1 MLKSEVCL
9 LLFFQKK
16 VCEDRSENIEFDPSG
31 ALLDFQPVLCSVNK

>member
-16 VCEDRSENIEFDPSG
+16 FCEDRSENIEFDPPG
-31 ALLDFQPVLCSVNK
+31 ALLDFQPI